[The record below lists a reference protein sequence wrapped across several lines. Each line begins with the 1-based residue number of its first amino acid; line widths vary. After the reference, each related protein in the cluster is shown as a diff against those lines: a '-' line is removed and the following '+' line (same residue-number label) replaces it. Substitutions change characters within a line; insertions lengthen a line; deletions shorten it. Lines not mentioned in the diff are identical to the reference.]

1 MTAIVEQARCAD
13 GGDVWSK
20 IAHVIENAEAVYI
33 FHHVRTRH
41 YRLTWTEIVRL
52 YRLSNSR

>member
-1 MTAIVEQARCAD
+1 MTAIVEQARCTD
-13 GGDVWSK
+13 GASLSK

>member
-1 MTAIVEQARCAD
+1 MR
-13 GGDVWSK
+13 GRGRRLSK

-33 FHHVRTRH
+33 FHRVRTRH